1 MKIVRTIR
9 IDKDVDEALNEAK
22 WELRK
27 SKTQI
32 LEEAVIFYLKEQC
45 PKIYEKLLATKQK
58 EDKTKET

>member
-32 LEEAVIFYLKEQC
+32 LEEAVIFYLKEHC
-45 PKIYEKLLATKQK
+45 PEVYQKLLEKKQ
-58 EDKTKET
+58 DKD